1 MPAGQDEERTVL
13 PPAEAEG
20 ADDMGAQ
27 PGRRGGGRPTQKDVE
42 VRTERGDLLKPTN
55 PSRAGD
61 SGNRTGGEPVED
73 VVLGGVPSAEE
84 RTAREREI
92 RERNTGDGS
101 GA

>member
-1 MPAGQDEERTVL
+1 MPTEPEEEHTVL

-20 ADDMGAQ
+20 ADNMGAQ

-42 VRTERGDLLKPTN
+42 VRTEAGRLLKPSN

-84 RTAREREI
+84 QTAREREI
-92 RERNTGDGS
+92 RERNTGGG